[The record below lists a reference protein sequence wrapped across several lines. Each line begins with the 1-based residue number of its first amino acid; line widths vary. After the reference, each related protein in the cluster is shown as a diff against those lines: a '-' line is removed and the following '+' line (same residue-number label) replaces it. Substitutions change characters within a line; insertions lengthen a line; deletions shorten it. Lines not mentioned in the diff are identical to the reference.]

1 MIVVFAIVLV
11 TLGMAPSILASTIAP
26 MAIEAMTIM
35 TVATRF
41 PSALVQFLNLR
52 QALSAVIFVLVDR
65 LLMFKALQSP
75 RKIYNKNVVLRKNNR
90 KNP

>member
-1 MIVVFAIVLV
+1 
-11 TLGMAPSILASTIAP
+11 
-26 MAIEAMTIM
+26 
-35 TVATRF
+35 
-41 PSALVQFLNLR
+41 VQFLNLR